1 MKLDIESNKKGTGIR
16 LIGPIVVRMPETGE
30 SIISEGVVAGAIQ
43 IPGDGQPIIIL
54 GETVTGGYRKIATV
68 ISADLPLLGQLRRN
82 YYCTLSVQIVNL
94 KNGKIRKANIS
105 DFKGNK

>member
-54 GETVTGGYRKIATV
+54 GEQDVEDKI
-68 ISADLPLLGQLRRN
+68 
-82 YYCTLSVQIVNL
+82 
-94 KNGKIRKANIS
+94 KM
-105 DFKGNK
+105 FKDGLF